1 MLRLRPA
8 PGRAQ
13 GCCRPTAVGQL
24 QPLPSPC
31 CHIPAQD
38 PHPISQPG
46 PHPAACGEGPRAHR
60 VLRPPRCHSR
70 AKPVLVLGGG
80 GVSGGL
86 PQAGESRGRRRGLP
100 RRQASRT
107 PGCRKT
113 WQCPQGPKAVGAR
126 GEEPTRLLLQR
137 SWGGPRGAHRILTRR
152 PRVSATF
159 TRTAGTGSFRS
170 RFRAGRSRAQ
180 TCRGGLRDHGHPPP
194 PAASWLCSIAQGRR
208 NSSPRDAGP
217 PRQPHHTPQG
227 GNRRPKSSS
236 APPQEP
242 PSSAEPRGPT
252 PRQRDGATEAAG
264 SAWSRGGGGPGRGL
278 WGTGLEPVGLL
289 LHRPGEEKG
298 PQHGGPGPGR
308 GTEPGAEPPGARG
321 AVQTLAGPS
330 LPYQHDF
337 LMPGT
342 APGSKKTI
350 QVVFP
355 SSKSIIIFFQ

>member
-1 MLRLRPA
+1 M
-8 PGRAQ
+8 
-13 GCCRPTAVGQL
+13 PTVSSGHHSATAG
-24 QPLPSPC
+24 PS
-31 CHIPAQD
+31 Q
-38 PHPISQPG
+38 SWYW
-46 PHPAACGEGPRAHR
+46 
-60 VLRPPRCHSR
+60 
-70 AKPVLVLGGG
+70 GGG
-80 GVSGGL
+80 GFRVGSRRLARAEEDDGGCR
-86 PQAGESRGRRRGLP
+86 EGRRAGPRDAGRRGSA
-100 RRQASRT
+100 RRDPKPLGLVARSR
-107 PGCRKT
+107 PDYCCG
-113 WQCPQGPKAVGAR
+113 GA
-126 GEEPTRLLLQR
+126 G
-137 SWGGPRGAHRILTRR
+137 GGPRGAHRILTRR

-278 WGTGLEPVGLL
+278 WGAGLEPVGLL

>member
-1 MLRLRPA
+1 MRGGAQAPSCSRQSPGMLPA
-8 PGRAQ
+8 H
-13 GCCRPTAVGQL
+13 GCGAAAAPS
-24 QPLPSPC
+24 LPML
-31 CHIPAQD
+31 
-38 PHPISQPG
+38 PHPCPSQPG
-46 PHPAACGEGPRAHR
+46 PHPAACGEGPRTHR

-126 GEEPTRLLLQR
+126 GEEPTRLLLRR

-217 PRQPHHTPQG
+217 PRQPRHTPQG

-264 SAWSRGGGGPGRGL
+264 SAWSWGGGGPGRGL
-278 WGTGLEPVGLL
+278 WGAGLEPVGLL